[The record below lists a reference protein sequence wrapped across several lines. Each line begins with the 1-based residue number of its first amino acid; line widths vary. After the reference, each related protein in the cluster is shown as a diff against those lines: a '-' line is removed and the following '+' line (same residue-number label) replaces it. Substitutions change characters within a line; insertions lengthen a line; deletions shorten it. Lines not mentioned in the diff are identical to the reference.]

1 MVLGV
6 LMWMTL
12 LIHYL
17 SSWAARMSRLEVR
30 GHESSSSL
38 SSVSSSLPSEDASVV
53 LVGLAWA
60 GAAVGF
66 GTDGAELAGGTAWAD
81 PDAALGVGLPGTS
94 LSPDS

>member
-1 MVLGV
+1 MVLGI
-6 LMWMTL
+6 LMGMTL

-17 SSWAARMSRLEVR
+17 SSWAARTSLLEDR
-30 GHESSSSL
+30 GHESSSL